1 MYSLVSAPVLGFDL
15 TRLDG
20 GAAAADVLL
29 RALTVAADDLPVIA
43 AAQPDEWSRAGH
55 WLDVDSASR
64 TRRRVSAA
72 ATSGRYPSSD
82 PASPALR
89 GEATRDG
96 GASEGPG
103 PARAEANA
111 GSTADLADTLA
122 ALERAPIGTVDGLIH
137 LVRHDIFDWTWRRH
151 PGGLSQIKPADRAVA
166 VVCDAA
172 VSAYLWEMLA
182 DGTRRDLTAPWLTAL
197 STLPQRP
204 VDLGP
209 QATAVNALV
218 ERVSNLSPQMVR
230 KLVAASGK
238 ARPALADW
246 ASAVHSASWSVFVA
260 GRVRASAAAQLMLV
274 QAVEKAGV
282 PVAERA
288 GGVWNL
294 LSGAVQ
300 ALVVRDV
307 LDGPTLYR
315 LLDPVVSVLGPVVV
329 PRRPVD

>member
-15 TRLDG
+15 TRLHG
-20 GAAAADVLL
+20 GAAAAGVLL
-29 RALTVAADDLPVIA
+29 RALTVTADDLPVIA
-43 AAQPDEWSRAGH
+43 AAQPDEWSRVGH
-55 WLDVDSASR
+55 WLDVDTAAR
-64 TRRRVSAA
+64 TRRRV
-72 ATSGRYPSSD
+72 T
-82 PASPALR
+82 
-89 GEATRDG
+89 TRIG
-96 GASEGPG
+96 GASRIAKSGGNPGQAG
-103 PARAEANA
+103 PAETAAE
-111 GSTADLADTLA
+111 LAESLA
-122 ALERAPIGTVDGLIH
+122 TLERAPIGTIDGLMH
-137 LVRHDIFDWTWRRH
+137 MVRHDVFDWTWRRH
-151 PGGLSQIKPADRAVA
+151 PGGLSQIKPADRAVG

-172 VSAYLWEMLA
+172 AAAYLREMLS
-182 DGTRRDLTAPWLTAL
+182 DHTRRGLAAPWSTSLA
-197 STLPQRP
+197 TLPERA

-209 QATAVNALV
+209 QATAVNALI
-218 ERVSNLSPQMVR
+218 ERVASLPPQLVR
-230 KLVAASGK
+230 KLGAATGK

-274 QAVEKAGV
+274 QAIENARV
-282 PVAERA
+282 PVADRA

-315 LLDPVVSVLGPVVV
+315 LLDPVVSVMGPVIV

>member
-1 MYSLVSAPVLGFDL
+1 MSAPVLGFDL

-29 RALTVAADDLPVIA
+29 RALTVTADDLPAIA
-43 AAQPDEWSRAGH
+43 AAQPDEWSRVGH
-55 WLDVDSASR
+55 WLDVDSAAR
-64 TRRRVSAA
+64 TRRRVSAT
-72 ATSGRYPSSD
+72 ATSATSASG
-82 PASPALR
+82 PASPGLR
-89 GEATRDG
+89 SAESEAT
-96 GASEGPG
+96 GATREGDASQGPR
-103 PARAEANA
+103 PARAEA
-111 GSTADLADTLA
+111 SADLAATLA
-122 ALERAPIGTVDGLIH
+122 ALERAPIGTVDGLTH

-151 PGGLSQIKPADRAVA
+151 PGGLSQIKPADKAAA

-172 VSAYLWEMLA
+172 AAAYLWEMLPDA
-182 DGTRRDLTAPWLTAL
+182 TRRELTAPWLTAI
-197 STLPQRP
+197 SGLPQRA

-209 QATAVNALV
+209 QATAVDALV
-218 ERVSNLSPQMVR
+218 ERVAGMSPQLVR
-230 KLVAASGK
+230 KLGAASGK

-246 ASAVHSASWSVFVA
+246 AQAVHSASWSVFVA

-274 QAVEKAGV
+274 QAVENAGV
-282 PVAERA
+282 PVADRA
-288 GGVWNL
+288 SGVWNL